1 MSDEN
6 FKNVFSKNL
15 KKYMDQYEINNA
27 ELSRILGVSES
38 TVGKWVLKKAVPR
51 MGIVEKLSIIFHIEK
66 SDLIEDKTDKQ
77 SSLAKGVRIP
87 VLGRV
92 AAGIPIEAITDIED
106 WEEIPQNMTQM
117 GEYFA
122 LKIEGKSMEPHML
135 DGDVV
140 IVRRQADVDSGD
152 VAVVL
157 VNGNDA
163 TVKQVSKS
171 ENGLTLIG
179 WNPAV
184 YTPRTYTKKECQE
197 FPVSILGKVVEIRR
211 KL

>member
-1 MSDEN
+1 MD
-6 FKNVFSKNL
+6 VFQMNQVDLATRMQVNKSV
-15 KKYMDQYEINNA
+15 ISSW
-27 ELSRILGVSES
+27 LSGTRY
-38 TVGKWVLKKAVPR
+38 PR
-51 MGIVEKLSIIFHIEK
+51 MNTVEKLATIFHIEK

-122 LKIEGKSMEPHML
+122 LKIAGKSMEPHML

-184 YTPRTYTKKECQE
+184 YTPMTYTKKECQE

>member
-1 MSDEN
+1 MDKYRLI
-6 FKNVFSKNL
+6 FIKNL
-15 KKYMDQYEINNA
+15 KRYMDVFQMNQVDLATRMQVNKSVISSW
-27 ELSRILGVSES
+27 LSGTRY
-38 TVGKWVLKKAVPR
+38 PR
-51 MGIVEKLSIIFHIEK
+51 MNTVEKLATIFHIEK

-122 LKIEGKSMEPHML
+122 LKIAGKSMEPHML

-184 YTPRTYTKKECQE
+184 YTPMTYTKKECQE